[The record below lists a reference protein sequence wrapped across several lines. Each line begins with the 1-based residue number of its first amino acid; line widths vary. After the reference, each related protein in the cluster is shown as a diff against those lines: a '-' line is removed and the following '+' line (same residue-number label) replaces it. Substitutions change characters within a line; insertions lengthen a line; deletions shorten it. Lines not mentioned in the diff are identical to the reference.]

1 VVSDGPANVTVP
13 DVVGQAQATAQGNI
27 TGAGLTVGAVT
38 TANDPVIVA
47 GNVISQNP
55 VGGTDAAQG
64 TAVDLVVSAGPTPV
78 AVPDVVG
85 LSQAAAT
92 TAIEGIGLVVDVST
106 ANDPDVAAGNVISQ
120 DPVGGT
126 DVAPG
131 STVNL
136 AVSLGPEP
144 VEVPDVVGQ
153 AQDDATT
160 AIEGAGFVANVTG
173 ANDPDVPEGTVI
185 GQDPAGGASAP
196 PGSTVTLVV
205 SLGPSGIRGEGPIS
219 SIAGLSDTEKEA
231 AIGLETTCNNI
242 RIAGTGTSGQAQL
255 LGLCDTLTADSS
267 SAADVAET
275 LSAISGQQITAQQST
290 SIDFAKV
297 QMGNIGSRVSAL
309 RRLGLEAT
317 RGVSTAG
324 LNLNMDGRSVPLA
337 AFMDMGEELLL
348 GGGASADQQQDD
360 SGGAG
365 ESRMEVTVVGQRPR
379 LDPRLGFFMNGSVGF
394 GDKDP
399 TDNEPGFD
407 FDSRGLTIG
416 LDYLFTDDFV
426 GGFALGYGNAETQ
439 FFGNTGEQQSD
450 SVSGT
455 LFGTLV
461 RDRWFLSGMLG
472 SASVEYDS
480 LRQISASLLSE
491 DAVAE
496 GTTDG
501 DSVFGGVSLEYD
513 FGTGPWSLSP
523 VVALKFIEADIGG
536 FSETGAGGL
545 NLMYGDQTAKS
556 TTARF
561 GLRLGYTFS
570 NTWGELMLEGRSD
583 YVQEFETDRQLIRI
597 NFSNDPFINDRNQ
610 TSSDFF
616 VLPTQP
622 DEGFLIWGI
631 GLSYAGPSGI
641 SGFIDYQTVLGLRG
655 ITISEVTAGL
665 RFQWQF

>member
-1 VVSDGPANVTVP
+1 MTINVAAAPNVTVP
-13 DVVGQAQATAQGNI
+13 DVVGQTEA
-27 TGAGLTVGAVT
+27 
-38 TANDPVIVA
+38 D
-47 GNVISQNP
+47 
-55 VGGTDAAQG
+55 
-64 TAVDLVVSAGPTPV
+64 
-78 AVPDVVG
+78 
-85 LSQAAAT
+85 AT
-92 TAIEGIGLVVDVST
+92 TAIEGLGLVANVTT
-106 ANDPDVAAGNVISQ
+106 ADDPDVTAGNVISQ

-126 DVAPG
+126 DVTPG

-136 AVSLGPEP
+136 VVSLGPEP

-185 GQDPAGGASAP
+185 GQNPAGGAFAR
-196 PGSTVTLVV
+196 PGSTVNLVV

-219 SIAGLSDTEKEA
+219 SIPGLSETEKEA

-242 RIAGTGTSGQAQL
+242 RIAGTPTSDQGQL
-255 LGLCDTLTADSS
+255 LGLCNTLTADSS
-267 SAADVAET
+267 SQADVAET
-275 LSAISGQQITAQQST
+275 LAAISGQQITSQQST
-290 SIDFAKV
+290 SIDFAKI

-309 RRLGLEAT
+309 RKLGLEAT

-324 LNLNMDGRSVPLA
+324 LNLNMDGRTVPLA

-360 SGGAG
+360 SGGASP
-365 ESRMEVTVVGQRPR
+365 ERTEVLVIGRRPT
-379 LDPRLGFFMNGSVGF
+379 LNPRLGIFMNGNVAF

-416 LDYLFTDDFV
+416 LDYLFTDEFV
-426 GGFALGYGNAETQ
+426 AGFALGYGNAETH
-439 FFGNTGEQQSD
+439 FLGDTGEQQSD

-461 RDRWFLSGMLG
+461 RDNWFVSGMLG
-472 SASVEYDS
+472 SASVDYDS
-480 LRQISASLLSE
+480 VRRISASLLSE
-491 DAVAE
+491 EAVAE

-513 FGTGPWSLSP
+513 FGTGPWYLGP
-523 VVALKFIEADIGG
+523 VVSLNFIEADIGG
-536 FSETGAGGL
+536 FSESGAGGL
-545 NLMYGDQTAKS
+545 NLTYGDQTAKS

-597 NFSNDPFINDRNQ
+597 NFSNDPFINDRNR

-616 VLPTQP
+616 VLPVEP

-631 GLSYAGPSGI
+631 GLSYAGPGGI
-641 SGFIDYQTVLGLRG
+641 SGFIDYQNVMGLRG
-655 ITISEVTAGL
+655 ITLSEVTAGL